1 MHAKSLQSCLTLCD
15 PMDCSLPGSSVGFSK
30 REYWSRL
37 PFPSPGDLSDS
48 GIEPHLLHLC
58 IGRQVLY
65 HYHHLR
71 SPLLPKRSKQITLH
85 MKERCQLI
93 ENGTILYAMLCEV
106 KVKCPEVLPPLSC
119 RPLADSNRPGEPRKI
134 HKGWEP
140 SGKLPRSPAR

>member
-1 MHAKSLQSCLTLCD
+1 MLSHFSRVWLYATLWTVACQAPLWDSPNESTGVGCHFLLQGIFLTRGLN
-15 PMDCSLPGSSVGFSK
+15 
-30 REYWSRL
+30 
-37 PFPSPGDLSDS
+37 
-48 GIEPHLLHLC
+48 PHLLHLC